1 MNEEKKRPEESK
13 GDSQKKRFSLGKIFY
28 HNTFVLVFSFVVAL
42 VSWFLMYANSSD
54 LGVVVEDVPIEIRY
68 STAAEEEG
76 LQVFHMSSNTVDLQV
91 TGNTMLTSQL
101 TASDFMVTVTLNPT
115 STSVTGNTLQKLTA
129 QVRAVKNNSLANFEI
144 TRISPEEVTLEYDR
158 SKEVNLPIESNI
170 QCRSGDGYYAST
182 PILSADNVTISG
194 PESSVAR
201 ISKVAVSRTLDSPLK
216 EETSF
221 SCPLIF
227 YDKNNQIIND
237 TSSLYLTMNVETVDV
252 TIPVI
257 PVKTVKLAATTLH
270 QPDGFLQDRITIDP
284 AEITIAGS
292 SEVLSGISEIQ
303 LDEVID
309 FARLKAGTTNT
320 ITTDI
325 PLPSGVRNI
334 SSVGE
339 TTSQATVTINLNGY
353 EEAPVQVSSSNIQ
366 ITNKP
371 DGMNVDLAT
380 NSLSVTV
387 VGPEAQVKKLTGDSV
402 AVQVNLSNFQDQ
414 TGTVDVP
421 ATVSLIGSAAD
432 SCWVTGEYTVSV
444 TISSALETT
453 AARIT
458 RASNSEEE
466 DETFAATPQD

>member
-68 STAAEEEG
+68 SSAAEEEG
-76 LQVFHMSSNTVDLQV
+76 LQVFHMSRNTVDLQV

-201 ISKVAVSRTLDSPLK
+201 IS
-216 EETSF
+216 
-221 SCPLIF
+221 
-227 YDKNNQIIND
+227 
-237 TSSLYLTMNVETVDV
+237 
-252 TIPVI
+252 
-257 PVKTVKLAATTLH
+257 
-270 QPDGFLQDRITIDP
+270 
-284 AEITIAGS
+284 
-292 SEVLSGISEIQ
+292 
-303 LDEVID
+303 
-309 FARLKAGTTNT
+309 
-320 ITTDI
+320 
-325 PLPSGVRNI
+325 
-334 SSVGE
+334 
-339 TTSQATVTINLNGY
+339 
-353 EEAPVQVSSSNIQ
+353 
-366 ITNKP
+366 
-371 DGMNVDLAT
+371 
-380 NSLSVTV
+380 
-387 VGPEAQVKKLTGDSV
+387 
-402 AVQVNLSNFQDQ
+402 
-414 TGTVDVP
+414 
-421 ATVSLIGSAAD
+421 
-432 SCWVTGEYTVSV
+432 
-444 TISSALETT
+444 
-453 AARIT
+453 
-458 RASNSEEE
+458 
-466 DETFAATPQD
+466 